1 MAIYAKKYNEKLQKW
16 EVVSPTSDSDI
27 VVLNN
32 NYTDSGNPVTLNSTL
47 SKISSDIE
55 KLQRNVSWLAEHG
68 GGGGGGNGGT
78 QGSNYA
84 IMILNP
90 GVTDNQLFVSSRT
103 FTISF
108 KKNDN
113 MWWDMPKFN

>member
-1 MAIYAKKYNEKLQKW
+1 MAIYAKKYNEKLKKW

-68 GGGGGGNGGT
+68 GGGGAETVAPKVAIT
-78 QGSNYA
+78 Q
-84 IMILNP
+84 
-90 GVTDNQLFVSSRT
+90 
-103 FTISF
+103 
-108 KKNDN
+108 
-113 MWWDMPKFN
+113 